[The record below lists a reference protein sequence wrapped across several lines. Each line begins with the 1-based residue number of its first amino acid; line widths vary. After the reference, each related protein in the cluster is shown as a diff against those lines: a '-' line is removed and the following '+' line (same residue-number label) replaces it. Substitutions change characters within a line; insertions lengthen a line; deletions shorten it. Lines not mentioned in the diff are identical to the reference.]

1 IQTHVDCG
9 NAPAEVRIQETQF
22 NQMLVNLLKNAMEAI
37 EELKKSGGLKGQ
49 PRIEI
54 RACIQQEFFVL
65 EVQDNGI
72 GIEQKNLKA
81 IFGAGYTTKQEG
93 SGLGLHSAANFVT
106 GSGGKI
112 QPLSDGYGTGTT
124 MRVSL
129 RLNSADRDGE
139 ATSEPSV

>member
-37 EELKKSGGLKGQ
+37 DELKESGGLEEL

-54 RACIQQEFFVL
+54 RAYVRQDFLVL

-81 IFGAGYTTKQEG
+81 IFGAGYTTKREG

-106 GSGGKI
+106 SSGGRI
-112 QPLSDGYGTGTT
+112 QPLSDGYGTGAT
-124 MRVSL
+124 MCVML
-129 RLNSADRDGE
+129 RLDTTDHR
-139 ATSEPSV
+139 SEDPA